1 MDSGLPGFVFGSAK
15 LLQIAPVALGLARL
29 ANLAAMMDD
38 LVREINPAALREDS
52 HQLLLDF
59 LRRLAF
65 GQAETVRDAEDVRVH
80 NDAFGLAVR
89 HAENHIGRFARRAG
103 DGDEFGEGLWNFT
116 VEVGDDFTRRALN

>member
-29 ANLAAMMDD
+29 ADLAAVMDD
-38 LVREINPAALREDS
+38 LVREINPAALRKDS

-80 NDAFGLAVR
+80 NDAFSLAIC

-103 DGDEFGEGLWNFT
+103 DGDVFGEGLWNFT
-116 VEVGDDFTRRALN
+116 VEVGDDFTRRARN